1 MKAST
6 QQFIQTPFKL
16 DNWSDNM
23 IKNSLLVSLIL
34 IPVKNITSYI
44 SKLIQKKQEIN
55 LLFLILLISIYAL
68 FASLS
73 FPQFSESRFG
83 IGLIIFFC
91 FLIFMINIFSGKI
104 LEIRFNILD
113 FVIIVFMLTVL
124 ISTFS
129 SYFFKESI
137 IGLLKYIVFFICYLL
152 LKFTVLNTS
161 NKSFLNLWHFLF
173 ICAVITASI
182 GIYQYLTGTQ
192 PLATWDDSLEEDTT
206 TRSFSTIGNP
216 NLLAGYL
223 LLILPIGIF
232 LPFEIK
238 VNLLSKALFFTGAIF
253 ILCCIIFTGSRGGY
267 LGLITGTIYGMFV
280 LLNSL
285 LKQKSIVNRT
295 FTTIIIASGVGVAFY
310 LLLTFMFPNLQD
322 RIATIFS
329 FRDYSTNNFRINIWS
344 SCLNMLKDNWIIGI
358 GPGNVTFRLAYG
370 IYMISGFDALAAYN
384 IFLEIAIETG
394 IIGFLA
400 VIFIFILS
408 FIKLHYLY
416 WEKKSILA
424 LGVLISL
431 IMILVQ
437 GMVDTVLFRPQIFV
451 PFWLLLASIGKLESE
466 S

>member
-1 MKAST
+1 MKVST
-6 QQFIQTPFKL
+6 QQFIQTQFKL
-16 DNWSDNM
+16 DMWSDHI
-23 IKNSLLVSLIL
+23 IKNSLIASLIL
-34 IPVKNITSYI
+34 TPIKNISYYIRLSFKNEKVKNLMS
-44 SKLIQKKQEIN
+44 
-55 LLFLILLISIYAL
+55 LILFTSIYVL
-68 FASLS
+68 LASLS

-91 FLIFMINIFSGKI
+91 FLIFIINILSGKI
-104 LEIRFNILD
+104 KEFKFNSLDLPIIL
-113 FVIIVFMLTVL
+113 FMLAVL
-124 ISTFS
+124 ISTFG
-129 SYFFKESI
+129 SYFFKESV
-137 IGLLKYIVFFICYLL
+137 IGLLKYIIFFICYLL
-152 LKFTVLNTS
+152 LKFTILNTS
-161 NKSFLNLWHFLF
+161 NKSFLNLWYFLF

-182 GIYQYLTGTQ
+182 GIYQYLTGAQ
-192 PLATWDDSLEEDTT
+192 PLATWDDSLEEDTA

-223 LLILPIGIF
+223 LLILPVGIF

-238 VNLLSKALFFTGAIF
+238 ANLLSKALFFTGAIF

-267 LGLITGTIYGMFV
+267 LGLITGIIYGMFV

-295 FTTIIIASGVGVAFY
+295 LTTIIIASGAGVAFY

-329 FRDYSTNNFRINIWS
+329 FRDYSTNNFRINVWS

-358 GPGNVTFRLAYG
+358 GPGNITFRLAYG

-400 VIFIFILS
+400 VTFIFILS